1 MVPGQF
7 SSSRLDGVVL
17 MPELF
22 EKTRIKSLE
31 LENRAVRSATWSG
44 VGDRTGHV
52 TDKALEFYRELGLG
66 GIGLIITG
74 FQYVMPNGIAI
85 AYMIGNCAD
94 DHLDGLSRLATVVHE
109 QGGKIVSQ
117 IVHGGVR
124 ANPKLFPPGYE
135 IWGPSAIRDPVTG
148 KAPKEVNREE
158 IRQLI
163 EAYST
168 AASRS
173 KAAGFD
179 GVQLHGAHAYGI
191 NQFISGF
198 WNRRGDAYGGSLGN
212 RYRFLAEVLEAVRGV
227 VGPDFPILIKLSAHD
242 FLEGGLI
249 AEESLEIAR
258 RLADDGI
265 DAIEVSGGS
274 PIAPKGLSP
283 SRENIRKEE
292 DEAYLVEFAARIKE
306 VVGVPVM
313 TVGGIR
319 SLKTISDILTERK
332 ADYVAMSRPFIREP
346 HLIQRWKSGDTR
358 RSFCMSCNGCFETG
372 LQGIGISC
380 KMERQ
385 RTEKEQEAA
394 GAGESG
400 E

>member
-1 MVPGQF
+1 
-7 SSSRLDGVVL
+7 

-22 EKTRIKSLE
+22 EKTWIKSLE
-31 LENRAVRSATWSG
+31 LDNRAVRSATWSG
-44 VGDRTGHV
+44 VGGPEGHV
-52 TDKALEFYRELGLG
+52 TDKALEFYRELGRN

-85 AYMIGNCAD
+85 AYMIGNCED
-94 DHLDGLSRLATVVHE
+94 GQIEGLSRLAAAVHE
-109 QGGKIVSQ
+109 EGGKVVAQ
-117 IVHGGVR
+117 IVHGGAR
-124 ANPKLFPPGYE
+124 ANPKLVPPGYE
-135 IWGPSAIRDPVTG
+135 IWVPSAIPDPAVG
-148 KAPKEVNREE
+148 NPPKEVTRQE
-158 IRQLI
+158 IRQLVD
-163 EAYST
+163 AYAA

-227 VGPDFPILIKLSAHD
+227 VGDDFPILIKLSAHD
-242 FLEGGLI
+242 FLEGGLVP
-249 AEESLEIAR
+249 EESLEIAR
-258 RLADDGI
+258 HLSDDGI

-274 PIAPKGLSP
+274 PISPKGLTP
-283 SRENIRKEE
+283 SRENIRKQE
-292 DEAYLVEFAARIKE
+292 DEAYLVQFAARIKQ
-306 VVGVPVM
+306 VVKVPVI
-313 TVGGIR
+313 TVGGVR
-319 SLKTISDILTERK
+319 SLKTINDILTAGK

-346 HLIQRWKSGDTR
+346 NLIQRWKSGDTR

-380 KMERQ
+380 KVERE
-385 RTEKEQEAA
+385 RREKEKGDSERK
-394 GAGESG
+394 G
-400 E
+400 